1 MKPKIILA
9 AMILSGSTQVLAAPA
24 PVSEAASSQS
34 SIEKRLA
41 SLENMM
47 QSRNLLQVELQQQ
60 LNLLQDEVS
69 QIRGVTEEQ
78 SYKLEKVLQRQRE
91 LYQEI
96 ENRVSQAYT
105 QPATAPATDYT
116 QSSDAQTYSSDL
128 SENEA
133 YERAVALIM
142 KDKRY
147 DQAIVLPN
155 SWKSALIPWFA
166 KIPLRTGW
174 LGEYRY
180 GLLNDARKLDKQAL
194 PMMVE
199 RFVALAH
206 PASLSRTPP
215 VYEAPLML
223 AEPANE
229 AINPKRQSDGQ
240 KRLILCPGAEFGPAK
255 QWPTSHYA
263 ALADFFLTSG
273 WQVLIL
279 GSKADV
285 STAEEIIHLSREQSN
300 NLISLAGLTKLEEAI
315 DLLGTADQVVSNDS
329 GLMHIAAALQVP
341 LVVVY
346 GPTSPAFTPPL
357 ASNAHITQIDIE
369 CSPCFKR
376 TCPLDHHNCMK
387 QLSVDS
393 VIELIKTTL

>member
-1 MKPKIILA
+1 MAGRNPNKKILIVGPSWVGDMVMAQSLFIA
-9 AMILSGSTQVLAAPA
+9 LKKNNPEVTIDVLAMDWTRPLLQRMPEVNEAISM
-24 PVSEAASSQS
+24 PVSHGIFGWKMRKQLG
-34 SIEKRLA
+34 I
-41 SLENMM
+41 SL
-47 QSRNLLQVELQQQ
+47 R
-60 LNLLQDEVS
+60 
-69 QIRGVTEEQ
+69 
-78 SYKLEKVLQRQRE
+78 
-91 LYQEI
+91 
-96 ENRVSQAYT
+96 
-105 QPATAPATDYT
+105 
-116 QSSDAQTYSSDL
+116 
-128 SENEA
+128 
-133 YERAVALIM
+133 
-142 KDKRY
+142 DKHY

-206 PASLSRTPP
+206 PASQSRTKPA
-215 VYEAPLML
+215 YEAPLMI

-229 AINPKRQSDGQ
+229 AINPKRQSSEQ

-263 ALADFFLTSG
+263 ALADFFLTAG

-285 STAEEIIHLSREQSN
+285 STAEEIVNLCQNSSD
-300 NLISLAGLTKLEEAI
+300 NLISLAGQTQLEEAI

-341 LVVVY
+341 LVAVY

-357 ASNAHITQIDIE
+357 ASNAHIIQIDMD

-376 TCPLDHHNCMK
+376 TCPLGHHNCMK
-387 QLSVDS
+387 QLSVES
-393 VIELIKTTL
+393 VINQIKTTR